1 MFLANLGILK
11 LMKVFYTIYNKLIYM
26 YMYLCTFVL
35 STNTAK
41 YSYSEHASYKEIHD
55 YNEIRFI
62 SPT

>member
-1 MFLANLGILK
+1 
-11 LMKVFYTIYNKLIYM
+11 
-26 YMYLCTFVL
+26 MYLCTGTFVL

-41 YSYSEHASYKEIHD
+41 YSYSEHASYKGIHD

>member
-1 MFLANLGILK
+1 
-11 LMKVFYTIYNKLIYM
+11 
-26 YMYLCTFVL
+26 MYLCTFVL